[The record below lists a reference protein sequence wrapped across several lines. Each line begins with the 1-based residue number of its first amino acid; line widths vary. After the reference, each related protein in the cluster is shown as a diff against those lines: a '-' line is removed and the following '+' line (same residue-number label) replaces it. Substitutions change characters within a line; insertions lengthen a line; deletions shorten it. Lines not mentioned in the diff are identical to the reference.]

1 MKRVA
6 SALIICWSLTALSPL
21 LSAEPVRAAVL
32 RCYLFY
38 EHSGTW
44 SRDICGQDPFIL
56 WNVLIGGGD
65 AKEPSNSL
73 LIEAV
78 FTGSS
83 GSYRPTRNIA
93 IRATMTKNN
102 RRVVDEKAQ
111 TGVFSPSGEWR
122 FIALARGPFCE
133 PLRVD
138 VLVDG
143 KVEKTA
149 VLNFQCGE

>member
-1 MKRVA
+1 
-6 SALIICWSLTALSPL
+6 LTQKTRRGFFGLMARPL
-21 LSAEPVRAAVL
+21 RIEYPGA
-32 RCYLFY
+32 F
-38 EHSGTW
+38 
-44 SRDICGQDPFIL
+44 
-56 WNVLIGGGD
+56 
-65 AKEPSNSL
+65 
-73 LIEAV
+73 IEAV

-83 GSYRPTRNIA
+83 GSYRPTHNIA
-93 IRATMTKNN
+93 IRATTTKNN

-143 KVEKTA
+143 EVEKTA